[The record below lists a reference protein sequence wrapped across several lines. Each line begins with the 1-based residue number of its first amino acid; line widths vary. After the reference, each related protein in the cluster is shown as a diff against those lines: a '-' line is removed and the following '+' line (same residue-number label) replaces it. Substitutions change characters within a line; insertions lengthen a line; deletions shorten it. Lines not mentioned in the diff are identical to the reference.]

1 MPGYRPGMD
10 GFEYAPTTRFGLN
23 YPFGEVTPGL
33 AETITVAP
41 GIEWVR
47 MPLPFSL
54 KFINLWLIDDGDS
67 WTIVD
72 TGLPLPETKSAWR
85 QLLDA
90 RVTVHKPLKRVIIT
104 HMHPDHVG
112 SAGWLCHKYG
122 SELWMSRLEYIT
134 CRMLVA
140 DTGRQ
145 APPVAVEFYRQSG
158 WGEAALENY
167 KSRFGGFG
175 RGVSLMP
182 DAYHR
187 LSDGD
192 EFQMGGATWQVIMGA
207 GHSPEHAC
215 LYCPGRN
222 ILISG
227 DQILPRISSNVSV
240 HPTEPDSDPLAEW
253 LDSCRKLLKAL
264 PEDCLVLP
272 AHNEPFTGAHKRLQ
286 HLIDG
291 HETALTRLRKRLE
304 KGPANVL
311 ETFVSVFGRAIE
323 GDELSMA
330 TGEALAHLNYLK
342 HRGELAISR
351 AESGVSL
358 YNLAHVA
365 QPGE

>member
-1 MPGYRPGMD
+1 MD
-10 GFEYAPTTRFGLN
+10 GFEPALKRRPKLD
-23 YPFGEVTPGL
+23 YPFGEATPGL
-33 AETITVAP
+33 AETIQVAP

-85 QLLDA
+85 ELLDS
-90 RVTVHKPLKRVIIT
+90 RVTPEKPLKRVIIT

-112 SAGWLCHKYG
+112 SAGWLCHKYDA
-122 SELWMSRLEYIT
+122 ELWMSRLEYIT

-145 APPVAVEFYRQSG
+145 APPVAIEFYRQCG
-158 WGEAALENY
+158 WGEPAIEYY

-182 DAYHR
+182 DAYFR

-192 EFQMGGATWQVIMGA
+192 EFQMAGVTWQVIMGS

-215 LYCPGRN
+215 LYSPQLN
-222 ILISG
+222 VLISG

-240 HPTEPDSDPLAEW
+240 HPTEPDANPLADW
-253 LDSCRKLLKAL
+253 LDSCRKLQKAL
-264 PEDCLVLP
+264 PEDCFVLP
-272 AHNEPFTGAHKRLQ
+272 AHNEPFVGAHKRLQ

-291 HETALTRLRKRLE
+291 HETALTRLRSRLE

-311 ETFVSVFGRAIE
+311 QTFVAVFGRSIE
-323 GDELSMA
+323 GEELGMA

-342 HRGELAISR
+342 HRGELTISR
-351 AESGVSL
+351 GPDGVTL
-358 YNLAHVA
+358 YNLAKVP
-365 QPGE
+365 QLGE

>member
-1 MPGYRPGMD
+1 MD
-10 GFEYAPTTRFGLN
+10 GFESPPLRRPKLH
-23 YPFGEVTPGL
+23 YPHGETTPGL
-33 AETITVAP
+33 AESITVSP

-72 TGLPLPETKSAWR
+72 TGLPLDETRAAWR
-85 QLLDA
+85 QLLKE
-90 RVTVHKPLKRVIIT
+90 RVTPEKPLKRVMVT

-112 SAGWLCHKYG
+112 CAGWLCHNYG
-122 SELWMSRLEYIT
+122 AELWMSRLEYIT

-140 DTGRQ
+140 DTGRK
-145 APPVAVEFYRQSG
+145 APPAGIEFYRRAG
-158 WGEAALENY
+158 WDEKALDNY
-167 KSRFGGFG
+167 RQRFGGFG

-187 LSDGD
+187 LEDGD
-192 EFQMGGATWQVIMGA
+192 TFRMAGAEWIVIVGA

-215 LYCPGRN
+215 LYCPERN
-222 ILISG
+222 VLISG

-240 HPTEPDSDPLAEW
+240 HPTEPEADPLAEW

-286 HLIDG
+286 HLVDG
-291 HETALTRLRKRLE
+291 HETALTRLRQRLR
-304 KGPANVL
+304 KSPVTVL

-323 GDELSMA
+323 SDEQGMA

-342 HRGELAISR
+342 HRGELSLSANPD
-351 AESGVSL
+351 GVTL
-358 YNLAHVA
+358 YAMA
-365 QPGE
+365 DQQ

>member
-1 MPGYRPGMD
+1 MD
-10 GFEYAPTTRFGLN
+10 GFEYAPTRRFGLD
-23 YPFGEVTPGL
+23 YPLGEATPGL

-85 QLLDA
+85 TLLDA
-90 RVTVHKPLKRVIIT
+90 RVTAQKPLKRVIVT

-112 SAGWLCHKYG
+112 SAGWLCHRYG
-122 SELWMSRLEYIT
+122 AELWMSRLEYIT

-140 DTGRQ
+140 DTGRE
-145 APPVAVEFYRQSG
+145 APAAGTEFYRRAG
-158 WGEAALENY
+158 WSEKALETY

-187 LSDGD
+187 LSEGD
-192 EFQMGGATWQVIMGA
+192 EFEMAQATWRVIIGA

-215 LYCPGRN
+215 LFCPQRN

-240 HPTEPDSDPLAEW
+240 HPTEPDADPLEEW
-253 LDSCRKLLKAL
+253 LASCRKLLEL
-264 PEDCLVLP
+264 IPEDCLVLP
-272 AHNEPFTGAHKRLQ
+272 AHNEPFTGAHKRLE
-286 HLIDG
+286 HLISG
-291 HETALTRLRKRLE
+291 HETALARLRARLA
-304 KGPANVL
+304 KGPATVL
-311 ETFVSVFGRAIE
+311 DTFVSVFGRAIE
-323 GDELSMA
+323 GEELSMA
-330 TGEALAHLNYLK
+330 SGEALAHLNYLK
-342 HRGELAISR
+342 HRGEVAVSQT
-351 AESGVSL
+351 AGGVSL
-358 YNLAHVA
+358 YNLAHA
-365 QPGE
+365 ALPGE

>member
-1 MPGYRPGMD
+1 MD
-10 GFEYAPTTRFGLN
+10 GFEYAPTRRFGLD
-23 YPFGEVTPGL
+23 YPLGEATPGL
-33 AETITVAP
+33 DETITVAP

-85 QLLDA
+85 TLLDA
-90 RVTVHKPLKRVIIT
+90 RVTAQKPLKRVIVT

-112 SAGWLCHKYG
+112 SAGWLCHRYG
-122 SELWMSRLEYIT
+122 AELWMSRLEYIT

-140 DTGRQ
+140 DTGRE
-145 APPVAVEFYRQSG
+145 APAAGTEFYRRAG
-158 WGEAALENY
+158 WSEKALETY

-187 LSDGD
+187 LSEGD
-192 EFQMGGATWQVIMGA
+192 EFEMAQATWRVIIGA

-215 LYCPGRN
+215 LFCPQRN

-240 HPTEPDSDPLAEW
+240 HPTEPDADPLEEW
-253 LDSCRKLLKAL
+253 LASCRKLLEL
-264 PEDCLVLP
+264 IPEDCLVLP
-272 AHNEPFTGAHKRLQ
+272 AHNEPFTGAHKRLE
-286 HLIDG
+286 HLISG
-291 HETALTRLRKRLE
+291 HETALARLRARLA
-304 KGPANVL
+304 KGPATVL
-311 ETFVSVFGRAIE
+311 DTFVSVFGRAIE
-323 GDELSMA
+323 GEELSMA
-330 TGEALAHLNYLK
+330 SGEALAHLNYLK
-342 HRGELAISR
+342 HRGEVAVSQT
-351 AESGVSL
+351 AGGVSL
-358 YNLAHVA
+358 YNLAHA
-365 QPGE
+365 ALPGE

>member
-1 MPGYRPGMD
+1 MD

-23 YPFGEVTPGL
+23 YPFGDVTPGL
-33 AETITVAP
+33 GETITVAP

-85 QLLDA
+85 KLLDA
-90 RVTVHKPLKRVIIT
+90 RVTPEKPLKRVIIT

-122 SELWMSRLEYIT
+122 AELWMSRLEYIS

-145 APPVAVEFYRQSG
+145 APPVALEFYRRSG
-158 WGEAALENY
+158 WDEPALEHY

-182 DAYHR
+182 DAYFR

-192 EFQMGGATWQVIMGA
+192 ELQMAGARWQVITGS
-207 GHSPEHAC
+207 GHSPEHVC
-215 LYCPGRN
+215 LFSPDLN

-240 HPTEPDSDPLAEW
+240 HPTEPEADPLAEW
-253 LDSCRKLLKAL
+253 LDSCRKLMKLL
-264 PEDCLVLP
+264 PEDTLVLP

-291 HETALTRLRKRLE
+291 HETALTRLRRRLE

-311 ETFVSVFGRAIE
+311 DTFVAVFGRSIV
-323 GDELSMA
+323 GDELNMA

-342 HRGELAISR
+342 HRGELVLTAS
-351 AESGVSL
+351 ETGVTL
-358 YNLAHVA
+358 YNPAHVA
-365 QPGE
+365 HPGE